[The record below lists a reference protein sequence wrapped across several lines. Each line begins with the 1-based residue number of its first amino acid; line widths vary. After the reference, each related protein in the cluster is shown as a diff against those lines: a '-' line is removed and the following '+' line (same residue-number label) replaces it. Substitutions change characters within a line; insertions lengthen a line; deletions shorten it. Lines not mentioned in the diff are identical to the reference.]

1 MNYFLWPLLLLPI
14 VMGNPLQ
21 LNLLSTP
28 NASSIALANS
38 SALNTN
44 GLNTNGLNT
53 TGLTS
58 HNDCYEHSEG
68 YLFTTTKSD
77 CEKALDRFVAGKS
90 LTEIRY
96 FSYKHYRVTD
106 QLPVEAEYGSCNIA
120 LMTFDLDTRISM
132 TYAEI
137 YAELLGPDGVLKECL
152 GSHVPAGEALGGQ
165 TSLGPGNRLVAEV
178 TGQPK
183 KRADQKTR

>member
-1 MNYFLWPLLLLPI
+1 MNYFLWPFLLLPI
-14 VMGNPLQ
+14 IMGNPLQ

-28 NASSIALANS
+28 NASSIALAKP
-38 SALNTN
+38 SA
-44 GLNTNGLNT
+44 LNT

-120 LMTFDLDTRISM
+120 LVTFDLDTRISM

-152 GSHVPAGEALGGQ
+152 GPDVPAGEALGGQ